1 MALKETWSEASYRR
15 ALLWLVLTISLAV
28 REVLHRQRGR
38 FLPLGK
44 TGQELP
50 RIGVQRGQRPI
61 CPLVQALSGKG
72 LAPSAQD
79 ARAASA
85 SPVPARGRAKSLIE
99 KSTDP
104 DTKNSRPITVDRE
117 LVHSDLGACPPP
129 SPLGL
134 PR

>member
-79 ARAASA
+79 ARADSADPASA
-85 SPVPARGRAKSLIE
+85 RGAKY
-99 KSTDP
+99 
-104 DTKNSRPITVDRE
+104 
-117 LVHSDLGACPPP
+117 PPP
-129 SPLGL
+129 AAEHPHQATRN
-134 PR
+134 PTQKEKT

>member
-85 SPVPARGRAKSLIE
+85 SPVPARGRAKIS
-99 KSTDP
+99 
-104 DTKNSRPITVDRE
+104 DRKKYRSG
-117 LVHSDLGACPPP
+117 HKKTPG
-129 SPLGL
+129 PLQWTGSSFI
-134 PR
+134 RI